1 MSENNSIE
9 NGRRDNINPCGY
21 CQATKSLR
29 LYPTQSI
36 FGDNFHINRCLNCN
50 AVFPAPRPTP
60 KQLETAYDDSYYG
73 QGQQK
78 FTAYIETVLDWFR
91 QGRARRVNRYVK
103 PPAKVLDIGCG
114 NGKFLGNLIERG
126 FEGYGIELSGRAAER
141 AKLIPKLNLTIGQ
154 FGPDTFEE
162 NFFDVITM
170 WHVFEHTEE
179 PRKTLDIIC
188 KILKSGGYLMMS
200 LPNIDS
206 LQSRIFGGKWLHL
219 DPPRHLFFIGASDLI
234 SKMKDFGFVLVRQQH
249 LSLEQNPFGFQQ
261 SLLNCVLS
269 KRDVLFESLKNN
281 DTYTKEYSG
290 FGIFLQKL
298 FYIVTFPLFV
308 LLAVIEASLK
318 KGGTIEMVFKK
329 QNS

>member
-1 MSENNSIE
+1 MPENNSIE
-9 NGRRDNINPCGY
+9 NGRPDNINPCGY

-36 FGDNFHINRCLNCN
+36 FGDNFYLNHCLNCN

-60 KQLETAYDDSYYG
+60 EQLEIAYDDSYYG

-78 FTAYIETVLDWFR
+78 FTAYVEVILDLFR

-114 NGKFLGNLIERG
+114 NGRFLGNLIERD

-154 FGPDTFEE
+154 LGPDTFEE

-170 WHVFEHTEE
+170 WHVFEHMEE
-179 PRKTLDIIC
+179 PRKTLDIIR
-188 KILKSGGYLMMS
+188 KILKPGGCLMMS

-206 LQSRIFGGKWLHL
+206 LQSKIFGGNWLHL
-219 DPPRHLFFIGASDLI
+219 DPPRHLFFVGAVDLI
-234 SKMKDFGFVLVRQQH
+234 SKMKGFGFVLVKQRH

-281 DTYTKEYSG
+281 DTYTKQYSR
-290 FGIFLQKL
+290 FGILLQKL
-298 FYIVTFPLFV
+298 FYVATFPLFV
-308 LLAVIEASLK
+308 LLAAIEASLK

>member
-9 NGRRDNINPCGY
+9 NGRPDNINPCGY

-29 LYPTQSI
+29 LYPTESI
-36 FGDNFHINRCLNCN
+36 FGDNFHINRCLSCN

-91 QGRARRVNRYVK
+91 EGRARKVNRYVK

-114 NGKFLGNLIERG
+114 NGKFLGNLIKRG

-141 AKLIPKLNLTIGQ
+141 AKLIPELNLTIGQ
-154 FGPDTFEE
+154 LRPDTFEE

-170 WHVFEHTEE
+170 WHVFEHMEE
-179 PRKTLDIIC
+179 PRNTLDIIC
-188 KILKSGGYLMMS
+188 KILKPGGYLMMS

-206 LQSRIFGGKWLHL
+206 LQSRIFGGNWLHL
-219 DPPRHLFFIGASDLI
+219 DPPRHLFFVGAADLI
-234 SKMKDFGFVLVRQQH
+234 SKMKDFGFVLVKQRH

-269 KRDVLFESLKNN
+269 KRDVLFEALKNN
-281 DTYTKEYSG
+281 NTYTKQYSEYS
-290 FGIFLQKL
+290 ILLQKL
-298 FYIVTFPLFV
+298 FYVATLPLFV
-308 LLAVIEASLK
+308 LFAVLEASLK
-318 KGGTIEMVFKK
+318 RGGTIEMIFRN
-329 QNS
+329 QNP